1 MGFSRIG
8 KKTGVAMA
16 SVTESSESHSPSMTR
31 RMKRM
36 GVKVSTTV
44 GHVLST
50 SVAAV
55 GSDPAADPRAKLLRS
70 IAKRCPCTR
79 NEWVL
84 TITLSLFSTITA
96 AQFIAALHANS
107 LALLADCVSMFI
119 DTLSYV
125 ANLVAECLSARSPR
139 CQKHI
144 NTIQLATSG
153 ISIFVLV
160 SLTLWVLCEAIGTA
174 ITTEGA
180 DLDGDGVHVGGRGG
194 DTVDS
199 AIVLVFAIIG
209 IIFDLISFFAFLAC
223 PAIDNGERDASGA
236 FTELEELEDFVN
248 DGAIGVSGGSRGDA
262 ERGERSGRLRVF
274 GDGAEATKEVDAIFG
289 GAHCTRPLNSEDEG
303 AEEEEGTEVIVL
315 SSAAPLQIETRYGD
329 EDRTAGASTVKSDR
343 EVGADVG
350 DRAKAADALPSS
362 ARMNMWSALMHVLA
376 DLMRSITTFIEAIVI
391 MTKISPLAPSQVD
404 ALAAITVSVLILAGV
419 SGAICE
425 WTRQVVHCARRRV
438 AEAKES
444 ERVALEVV
452 KESTRSEVRGG
463 ANGGADANAVG
474 NGGANGS
481 GASSNFGSGGGGDA
495 L

>member
-1 MGFSRIG
+1 
-8 KKTGVAMA
+8 
-16 SVTESSESHSPSMTR
+16 
-31 RMKRM
+31 MKRM
-36 GVKVSTTV
+36 GVKVSTAM

-70 IAKRCPCTR
+70 VAKRCPCTR

-84 TITLSLFSTITA
+84 TITLSLFSTITM
-96 AQFIAALHANS
+96 AQFVAALHANS

-144 NTIQLATSG
+144 NTIELATSG

-160 SLTLWVLCEAIGTA
+160 SLTLWVLVEAMGTA

-180 DLDGDGVHVGGRGG
+180 DLDGDGVNVGARVG

-199 AIVLVFAIIG
+199 TIVLVFAIIG

-223 PAIDNGERDASGA
+223 PEIDGDERGASGSFA
-236 FTELEELEDFVN
+236 ELEELDEYGN
-248 DGAIGVSGGSRGDA
+248 DGAIGASGGSGIDV
-262 ERGERSGRLRVF
+262 EYGESSGRLRVF
-274 GDGAEATKEVDAIFG
+274 GGGAEAAARATKRAHGGG
-289 GAHCTRPLNSEDEG
+289 GAAATAEEAEAMVGGARSAEGDSPLNSEGEDAGGEVGEDDDEAG
-303 AEEEEGTEVIVL
+303 REVVVL
-315 SSAAPLQIETRYGD
+315 LSGAAPLQIVARSED
-329 EDRTAGASTVKSDR
+329 EDDAARPRIAKSERAGA
-343 EVGADVG
+343 GPGPG
-350 DRAKAADALPSS
+350 DHVKAADASPSYS
-362 ARMNMWSALMHVLA
+362 GARMNMWSALMHVLA

-404 ALAAITVSVLILAGV
+404 AIAAITVSVLILTGV
-419 SGAICE
+419 LGAICE
-425 WTRQVVHCARRRV
+425 WTRQVVQCACRRA
-438 AEAKES
+438 AEAEAR
-444 ERVALEVV
+444 EVIALEVA
-452 KESTRSEVRGG
+452 SASGG
-463 ANGGADANAVG
+463 ASGGA
-474 NGGANGS
+474 GGAGGAGAS
-481 GASSNFGSGGGGDA
+481 GASDGAGGGGGGGASGAGGGGDV